1 VTFVTG
7 YFFVKKPEKQL
18 VFVIIDMLEVV
29 NMKKC
34 LIVVDYQND
43 FIDGSLGFKG
53 AIEIKDHIVKKIYNY
68 HSEMNDVIFTK
79 DTHEQAYLDQ
89 EEGKNLPVEH
99 CMKGSYGHKI
109 QKDVQAL
116 MNKNDKIFEK
126 NTFPSLDLGN
136 YLSDKTYDVIE
147 LCGLVSNICVL
158 SNAVIAKAALP
169 NAHIVV
175 DALAMAS
182 FDEDL
187 HKKTIDIMKGLHVE
201 VLNDEQN

>member
-1 VTFVTG
+1 
-7 YFFVKKPEKQL
+7 
-18 VFVIIDMLEVV
+18 
-29 NMKKC
+29 MKKC

-43 FIDGSLGFKG
+43 FIDGSLGFDG
-53 AIEIKDHIVKKIYNY
+53 AIEIKDHIVKKINKY
-68 HSEMNDVIFTK
+68 HGEMNDVIFTK
-79 DTHEQAYLDQ
+79 DTHEEAYLKQ

-99 CMKGSYGHKI
+99 CMKGSHGHEI
-109 QKDVQAL
+109 QKDVQSL
-116 MNKNDKIFEK
+116 IEKSDKIFEK

-136 YLSDKTYDVIE
+136 YLRGKAYDVIE